1 MEGTIFSRELCL
13 DKYFIIIIKKGKK
26 RSFTYNAPD
35 YEPKNLKKGNYTI

>member
-26 RSFTYNAPD
+26 GVLHTTHLTMN
-35 YEPKNLKKGNYTI
+35 PKGLKKEIAV